1 MKQTEGAEIDMLPEY
16 NFDYSKAKVN
26 RFTVNKSSITVT
38 LDADIAKVFKDSEA
52 VNRVYHIYSHFPS
65 IKPNGGRDKVI

>member
-1 MKQTEGAEIDMLPEY
+1 MKQTENTEIDMLPEY

-26 RFTVNKSSITVT
+26 RFAVNKSSITVT

-52 VNRVYHIYSHFPS
+52 VNRALRAILLAFP
-65 IKPNGGRDKVI
+65 KHQA